1 MKYPRALLLVM
12 LSTATVTWAQE
23 WPKVEIAAEYSYL
36 RFAPSGPYT
45 KGHSLNGGGGS
56 IGYNWNEY
64 LGIKLDLQGYTSN
77 KTGFNIPPNLTFPN
91 GLTGNVQSN
100 LFTYLIGPQFKVRA
114 HMIQP
119 FAHLLFGGAHTNVYG
134 NAFKTLC
141 GPFAGIRRRR
151 GHSYQQNRVFSSGA
165 GCIFADSIQQ
175 SVHENK
181 QPKQLPLFSRNR
193 IHIVQW
199 RLLNSVALRCRL
211 TASFLTGTDQVTPLV
226 GAQLRP
232 SPFLCSGYWTSG
244 SR

>member
-1 MKYPRALLLVM
+1 MKYARALLIVM
-12 LSTATVTWAQE
+12 FLTATVTWAQE
-23 WPKVEIAAEYSYL
+23 WPKVEVGAEYSYL

-91 GLTGNVQSN
+91 GLNGNVQSN

-141 GPFAGIRRRR
+141 GPFAGTCAITK
-151 GHSYQQNRVFSSGA
+151 A
-165 GCIFADSIQQ
+165 PTAEAFAMEFGGGVDI
-175 SVHENK
+175 
-181 QPKQLPLFSRNR
+181 PINR
-193 IHIVQW
+193 IVSFRPAQVAYLLTRYSNPFTKTSNQSNFHFSAGIVFT
-199 RLLNSVALRCRL
+199 LSN
-211 TASFLTGTDQVTPLV
+211 G
-226 GAQLRP
+226 
-232 SPFLCSGYWTSG
+232 GY
-244 SR
+244 